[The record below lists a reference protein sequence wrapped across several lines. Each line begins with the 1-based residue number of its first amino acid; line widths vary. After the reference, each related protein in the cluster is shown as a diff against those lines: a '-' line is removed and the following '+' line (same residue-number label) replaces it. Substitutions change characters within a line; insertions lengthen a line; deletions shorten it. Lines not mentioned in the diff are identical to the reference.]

1 MSMLGKNEKEYGE
14 LKMINAVIIGC
25 SHMHVNEVALYI
37 SERKDM
43 TLLAISDVPSK
54 SAEEIPPLRYTPK
67 WNLENV
73 RSNYCANVYDDYK
86 LMLDEVKPDIA
97 FILTEN
103 CQKPEVVDECAKRH
117 INVSIE
123 KPIAVSIEE
132 AKKMKESIDKY
143 GIEAVVNWPV
153 VWREYVQ
160 KMKSALDKKLVGEPI
175 KLRYINGHT
184 GPLGKGAKHR
194 GVSDNAE
201 EMTNEQRGKTW
212 WHKSVSGGGV
222 FLDIACYGC
231 FFSRWFLGKGAKS
244 VIAMGA
250 NLNTPF
256 GDTEDNF
263 AAAIKYEGK
272 MAVIEG
278 TWTTPRAVI
287 PSGPMV
293 LCTDGVIMCT
303 GGAENTPSVKAFD
316 IYGNEVAIPDIL
328 LGEEFKNMPSQY
340 AIAKNTGKDIYDMLT
355 FEVNMEVMAILDAVI
370 KSSKS
375 KKEELIVE

>member
-1 MSMLGKNEKEYGE
+1 
-14 LKMINAVIIGC
+14 MIKAVIIGC

-37 SERKDM
+37 SERDDM
-43 TLLAISDVPSK
+43 ELLAIADVPSK
-54 SAEEIPPLRYTPK
+54 GAEEIPALRYTPK

-73 RSNYCANVYDDYK
+73 KTNYCSNVYDDYK
-86 LMLDEVKPDIA
+86 VMLDEVKPDIA

-103 CQKPEVVDECAKRH
+103 CQKPEVVEECAKRH

-132 AKKMKESIDKY
+132 AREMKASIEEYD
-143 GIEAVVNWPV
+143 IEAVVNWPV

-160 KMKSALDKKLVGEPI
+160 RMKAAIHKKIVCEPI
-175 KLRYINGHT
+175 KLRDINGHT

-194 GVSDNAE
+194 GVSANAE
-201 EMTNEQRGKTW
+201 EMTDEQRGKTW
-212 WHKSVSGGGV
+212 WHKDALGGGV

-231 FFSRWFLGKGAKS
+231 FFTRWFLGKGAKS
-244 VIAMGA
+244 AIGMGA

-256 GDTEDNF
+256 GDTDDNF
-263 AAAIKYEGK
+263 AASIKYDGK

-303 GGAENTPSVKAFD
+303 GGAENAPDVKAFD
-316 IYGNEVAIPDIL
+316 IYGNEVEVPAIEF
-328 LGEEFKNMPSQY
+328 GEEFKNMPSQY
-340 AIAKNTGKDIYDMLT
+340 AIAKNTGKEIYDMLT
-355 FEVNMEVMAILDAVI
+355 FDVNMEVMAILDAVI

-375 KKEELIVE
+375 GKEELICE